1 MSNGMRVDLSAL
13 DEVIRK
19 LWRLLDDMDKAGT
32 TSKYDTTIPE
42 HAFGQ
47 TSGEVVFHE
56 AKNLHAA
63 QTEMKTKIEGI
74 IKTLH
79 GLIDDFSTKT
89 SKVRD
94 RYNDEEHEIKRGVGG
109 GSGGSTKGKLAQTN

>member
-1 MSNGMRVDLSAL
+1 MSNGMRVDLSEL

-47 TSGEVVFHE
+47 TGGEVMFQE
-56 AKNLHAA
+56 AANLHAA
-63 QTEMKTKIEGI
+63 QSSMKTKIEGI
-74 IKTLH
+74 IKALH
-79 GLIDDFSTKT
+79 EMIDDFSTKT

-94 RYNDEEHEIKRGVGG
+94 RYNNEEHEVKKSVGG
-109 GSGGSTKGKLAQTN
+109 DSGGSTKGQLAQTN